1 MSEPVRQP
9 TVFDSGQE
17 HVGAVY
23 AKALLGAAAQAGQAA
38 AAVEELDSFVSDVL
52 DRLPNLEATLASPRV
67 PFEAKLSLLDKSLS
81 GRMSGTLL
89 TFLKVVCRHG
99 RFDCLRAVR
108 RAARQQLNEL
118 EGRVDVQLRTPTP
131 LNAQVREL
139 VTRRLET
146 LLGKRVNL
154 FVWDDESLIG
164 GMVVRVGD
172 MVYDASVANELRRLR
187 ESAVDLVVHAARE
200 SLDRFAPPGDTRLR
214 E

>member
-9 TVFDSGQE
+9 TIFDSGHE

-23 AKALLGAAAQAGQAA
+23 AKALLGAAATAGQAA
-38 AAVEELDSFVSDVL
+38 AVVEELDSFVDDVL
-52 DRLPNLEATLASPRV
+52 DRLPVLEATLASLRV
-67 PFEAKLSLLDKSLS
+67 SAEAKLALLDKSLS

-99 RFDCLRAVR
+99 RFDCLRAIR

-118 EGRVDVQLRTPTP
+118 EGRVDVQVRTPTP
-131 LNAQVREL
+131 LSAELREL
-139 VTRRLET
+139 VTRRLES
-146 LLGKRVNL
+146 LLGKQVNL
-154 FVWDDESLIG
+154 FVRDDESLIG

-187 ESAVDLVVHAARE
+187 ESAVDLVVHAVRE
-200 SLDRFAPPGDTRLR
+200 SLDRFASRSTNA
-214 E
+214 

>member
-17 HVGAVY
+17 RVGAVY
-23 AKALLGAAAQAGQAA
+23 AKALLGAAAPAGQ
-38 AAVEELDSFVSDVL
+38 AVEELDSFVSDVL

-67 PFEAKLSLLDKSLS
+67 PFDAKRALLDKSLS

-118 EGRVDVQLRTPTP
+118 EGRVDVQVRTPAP
-131 LNAQVREL
+131 LSGEVRAL
-139 VTRRLET
+139 VTRRLES
-146 LLGKRVNL
+146 LLGRQVNL
-154 FVWDDESLIG
+154 FVQEDESLIG

-172 MVYDASVANELRRLR
+172 VVYDASVANELRRLR
-187 ESAVDLVVHAARE
+187 ESAVDLVVHSARE
-200 SLDRFAPPGDTRLR
+200 SLDRFAPPGGHA
-214 E
+214 